1 MVLVFC
7 ESRQCTEY
15 YKPNMCIAVVTD
27 LIFQS
32 RITGTAA
39 QAHVA
44 CRVVRDVQALESA
57 LVEQSAKLV
66 LIDLSVESVG
76 VKELVDSVRQHAPAA
91 RIVAFGSHVDREV
104 LDAAAQAGA
113 DDVLPRSAFVRLLP
127 ALLSQGDS

>member
-1 MVLVFC
+1 
-7 ESRQCTEY
+7 
-15 YKPNMCIAVVTD
+15 MCIAVVTD

-76 VKELVDSVRQHAPAA
+76 VKELVDSVRQHVPAA

>member
-1 MVLVFC
+1 
-7 ESRQCTEY
+7 
-15 YKPNMCIAVVTD
+15 MCIAVVTD

-44 CRVVRDVQALESA
+44 CRVVRDVKALDLA
-57 LVEQSAKLV
+57 LVEQPAKLV
-66 LIDLSVESVG
+66 IIDLSIESVA
-76 VKELVDSVRQHAPAA
+76 VKELVDCVRQHAPAA

-127 ALLSQGDS
+127 ALFAGGES